1 MKFIKN
7 DYASAKIVAEP
18 TDTCNAKPDT
28 KNDIKPDTKSEMK
41 IDPKT
46 STSKKSLTKTSIFNL
61 VSQLATQA
69 LILFTCIWL
78 ALCTSLGVIYRNQG
92 SLTDFNWVN
101 ALIFAAVFCVYYAIL
116 RSIIHFGKNN
126 KNDKILKI
134 LKILKITTYKI
145 TKPLFHPFRS
155 IAAKKP
161 KIIFSIKRTLKWCF
175 YHSTCRKRNIF
186 LTLIIGWLW
195 APVTL
200 LAAYGADI
208 CSQIREY
215 SWTWNQITGI
225 KQPYIGFFSFVP
237 ADIYP
242 TAHYLW
248 PAKPTYLSDQH
259 NIVLTLIYGA
269 VAAVSRYFTES
280 NDAGIIL
287 LAIMQFVFAAWCCA
301 ATANRFLNT
310 PWVKS
315 KTSETQTA
323 LPTPIFFRAAVII
336 TFLFSPLVVF
346 STIALTKSPLFAFAF
361 VWWFGISYEL
371 HCTIQNAKISR
382 KHTILEL
389 IISVCIML
397 IAAKYAWYILVIQF
411 VLLMFYSIKRWKIW
425 VLCILLP
432 TILIHGAIIIAI
444 SSGAIINGDPIESR
458 GVQLQQIARIAK
470 LDPKSIPHKAA
481 REIAPIFN
489 LNQTAE
495 AYTPQ
500 DADPVK
506 SSGLQ
511 SKKVS
516 YRWRYI
522 TKDDMKKFNH
532 AWWLMVKHS
541 PIIATDAFLA
551 KSYGY
556 FDILDI
562 PYVGPEYYINTDNI
576 KNSEWIRYWL
586 PEWRAGVSNTVESW
600 SNTPILGWLIHGNLY
615 VVGTLLIGVAEIV
628 LKRWK
633 TLVLHIPLALLMGVM
648 VLAPANNFE
657 RHMLPITFVFFFTAL
672 TFLRESKLLGRDN
685 IIDITSN
692 TKIENTSQLPKLPK
706 LNIETI
712 GGDK

>member
-1 MKFIKN
+1 MKRI
-7 DYASAKIVAEP
+7 
-18 TDTCNAKPDT
+18 
-28 KNDIKPDTKSEMK
+28 
-41 IDPKT
+41 KT
-46 STSKKSLTKTSIFNL
+46 STNAASKIAANSLI
-61 VSQLATQA
+61 V
-69 LILFTCIWL
+69 FTCIFL
-78 ALCTSLGVIYRNQG
+78 ATCTSLGIIYRAQG
-92 SLTDFNWVN
+92 SLTDFNWLN
-101 ALIFAAVFCVYYAIL
+101 ALIFVITFCAYYAIL
-116 RSIIHFGKNN
+116 RVLIYFGKNGVM
-126 KNDKILKI
+126 
-134 LKILKITTYKI
+134 
-145 TKPLFHPFRS
+145 
-155 IAAKKP
+155 P
-161 KIIFSIKRTLKWCF
+161 KIVRFMRAESSKAELSPEKSKTKSKTKQSKSKIATTLRAAFFNAKRALKWCF
-175 YHSTCRKRNIF
+175 YHSTRRKRNIF

-215 SWTWNQITGI
+215 SWAWNQVTGL

-269 VAAVSRYFTES
+269 TAAISRYFTES
-280 NDAGIIL
+280 NDAGIVL
-287 LAIMQFVFAAWCCA
+287 LAVMQFVLAAFCCA

-310 PWVKS
+310 PWAKS
-315 KTSETQTA
+315 KTGESQAGHAPCAT
-323 LPTPIFFRAAVII
+323 TPIALRAAVII

-346 STIALTKSPLFAFAF
+346 STISLTKSPLFAFAF
-361 VWWFGISYEL
+361 VWWFGIMYEL
-371 HCTIQNAKISR
+371 NCLDFKQKPAA
-382 KHTILEL
+382 HTIVEL

-397 IAAKYAWYILVIQF
+397 IAAKYAWYILAIQF
-411 VLLMFYSIKRWKIW
+411 VLMIISSRKRWKIW

-432 TILIHGAIIIAI
+432 TILIHGAIMLAI

-470 LDPKSIPHKAA
+470 LDPKSIPHAA
-481 REIAPIFN
+481 KRAISPIFN
-489 LNQTAE
+489 LSQTAE

-532 AWWLMVKHS
+532 AWLLMITHS
-541 PIIATDAFLA
+541 PIVATDALLA

-556 FDILDI
+556 FDILDV
-562 PYVGPEYYINTDNI
+562 PYVGPEYYVNTENI

-586 PEWRAGVSNTVESW
+586 PEWRSAVSSSAEAW
-600 SNTPILGWLIHGNLY
+600 SNTPILGWIIHGNLY
-615 VVGTLLIGVAEIV
+615 VVATLLIGVAEIA
-628 LKRWK
+628 LRRWK
-633 TLVLHIPLALLMGVM
+633 TLVLHAPLALLMGVM

-657 RHMLPITFVFFFTAL
+657 RHMLPIAFVFFFTVL
-672 TFLRESKLLGRDN
+672 MFIRDSVCISCRNTCRQSDKINCDLVHDSTRED
-685 IIDITSN
+685 
-692 TKIENTSQLPKLPK
+692 
-706 LNIETI
+706 
-712 GGDK
+712 

>member
-1 MKFIKN
+1 MKRIN
-7 DYASAKIVAEP
+7 
-18 TDTCNAKPDT
+18 
-28 KNDIKPDTKSEMK
+28 
-41 IDPKT
+41 T
-46 STSKKSLTKTSIFNL
+46 STKAESKIAANSLI
-61 VSQLATQA
+61 V
-69 LILFTCIWL
+69 FTCIFL
-78 ALCTSLGVIYRNQG
+78 ATCTSLGVIYRAQG
-92 SLTDFNWVN
+92 CLTDFNWLN
-101 ALIFAAVFCVYYAIL
+101 ALIFAIAFCAYYAIL
-116 RSIIHFGKNN
+116 RVLIYFGKNGVM
-126 KNDKILKI
+126 
-134 LKILKITTYKI
+134 
-145 TKPLFHPFRS
+145 
-155 IAAKKP
+155 P
-161 KIIFSIKRTLKWCF
+161 KIVRFIRAKASQEKSLQAELSPEKSQTKQSQPKHSQSKIATTLRTTFFNAKRAAKWCF

-215 SWTWNQITGI
+215 SWAWNQVTGL

-280 NDAGIIL
+280 NDAGIVL
-287 LAIMQFVFAAWCCA
+287 LAVMQFVLAAFCCA

-310 PWVKS
+310 PWAKRRTGES
-315 KTSETQTA
+315 QAGYTT
-323 LPTPIFFRAAVII
+323 TPITTTPITLRAAVII

-346 STIALTKSPLFAFAF
+346 STISLTKSPLFAFAF
-361 VWWFGISYEL
+361 VWWFGIMYEL
-371 HCTIQNAKISR
+371 NRLDFKQKPAA
-382 KHTILEL
+382 HTIVEL

-397 IAAKYAWYILVIQF
+397 IAAKYAWYILAIQF
-411 VLLMFYSIKRWKIW
+411 VLMIISSRKRWKIW

-432 TILIHGAIIIAI
+432 TILIHGAIMLAI

-470 LDPKSIPHKAA
+470 LDPKSIPHAA
-481 REIAPIFN
+481 KRAISPIVN
-489 LNQTAE
+489 LSQTAE

-532 AWWLMVKHS
+532 AWLLMITHS
-541 PIIATDAFLA
+541 PIVATDALLA

-556 FDILDI
+556 FDILDV
-562 PYVGPEYYINTDNI
+562 PYVGPEYYVNTENI

-586 PEWRAGVSNTVESW
+586 PEWRGAVSSSTESW
-600 SNTPILGWLIHGNLY
+600 SNTPILGWIIHGNLY
-615 VVGTLLIGVAEIV
+615 VVATLLIGVAEIT
-628 LKRWK
+628 LRRWK
-633 TLVLHIPLALLMGVM
+633 TLVLHAPLALLMGVM

-657 RHMLPITFVFFFTAL
+657 RHMLPITFVFFFTVLMFIRDSVYNTCRQSDKINCDLAHDN
-672 TFLRESKLLGRDN
+672 TREDSHN
-685 IIDITSN
+685 N
-692 TKIENTSQLPKLPK
+692 THKDSHKN
-706 LNIETI
+706 
-712 GGDK
+712 

>member
-1 MKFIKN
+1 MKRIN
-7 DYASAKIVAEP
+7 
-18 TDTCNAKPDT
+18 
-28 KNDIKPDTKSEMK
+28 
-41 IDPKT
+41 T
-46 STSKKSLTKTSIFNL
+46 STKAASKIAANSLI
-61 VSQLATQA
+61 V
-69 LILFTCIWL
+69 FTCIFL
-78 ALCTSLGVIYRNQG
+78 ATCTSLGVIYRAQG
-92 SLTDFNWVN
+92 SLTDFNWLN
-101 ALIFAAVFCVYYAIL
+101 ALIFIVAFCAYYAIL
-116 RSIIHFGKNN
+116 RVLIYFGKNGVM
-126 KNDKILKI
+126 
-134 LKILKITTYKI
+134 
-145 TKPLFHPFRS
+145 
-155 IAAKKP
+155 P
-161 KIIFSIKRTLKWCF
+161 KIVRFMRAESSLELSPEKSKTKQSKSKTATTLRAAFFNAKRALKWCF

-215 SWTWNQITGI
+215 SWAWNQVTGL

-269 VAAVSRYFTES
+269 TAAISRYFTES
-280 NDAGIIL
+280 NDAGIVL
-287 LAIMQFVFAAWCCA
+287 LAVMQFVLAAFCCA

-310 PWVKS
+310 PWAS
-315 KTSETQTA
+315 AKTGESQAGHAPCATASIQT
-323 LPTPIFFRAAVII
+323 TPIALRAAVII

-346 STIALTKSPLFAFAF
+346 STISLTKSPLFAFAF
-361 VWWFGISYEL
+361 VWWFGIMYEL
-371 HCTIQNAKISR
+371 NRLDFKQKPAA
-382 KHTILEL
+382 HTIIEL

-397 IAAKYAWYILVIQF
+397 IAAKYAWYILAIQF
-411 VLLMFYSIKRWKIW
+411 VLMIISSRKRWKIW

-432 TILIHGAIIIAI
+432 TILIHGAIMLAI

-470 LDPKSIPHKAA
+470 LDPKSIPHAA
-481 REIAPIFN
+481 KRAISPIFN
-489 LNQTAE
+489 LSQTAE

-522 TKDDMKKFNH
+522 TKDNMKKFNH
-532 AWWLMVKHS
+532 AWLLMITHS
-541 PIIATDAFLA
+541 PIVATDALLA

-556 FDILDI
+556 FDILDV
-562 PYVGPEYYINTDNI
+562 PYVGPEYYVNTENI

-586 PEWRAGVSNTVESW
+586 PEWRGTVSSSAESW
-600 SNTPILGWLIHGNLY
+600 SNTPILGWIIHGNLY
-615 VVGTLLIGVAEIV
+615 VVATLLIGVAEIA
-628 LKRWK
+628 LRRWK
-633 TLVLHIPLALLMGVM
+633 TLVLHAPLALLMGVM

-657 RHMLPITFVFFFTAL
+657 RHMLPIAFVFFFTVLMFIRDSACSSCRNTCDNTCRQSDKINCDL
-672 TFLRESKLLGRDN
+672 VNDSTRED
-685 IIDITSN
+685 
-692 TKIENTSQLPKLPK
+692 
-706 LNIETI
+706 
-712 GGDK
+712 

>member
-1 MKFIKN
+1 MKRIN
-7 DYASAKIVAEP
+7 
-18 TDTCNAKPDT
+18 
-28 KNDIKPDTKSEMK
+28 
-41 IDPKT
+41 T
-46 STSKKSLTKTSIFNL
+46 STNAASKIAANSLI
-61 VSQLATQA
+61 V
-69 LILFTCIWL
+69 FTCIFL
-78 ALCTSLGVIYRNQG
+78 ATCTSLGVIYRTQG
-92 SLTDFNWVN
+92 SLTDFNWLN
-101 ALIFAAVFCVYYAIL
+101 ALIFVIAFCAYYAIL
-116 RSIIHFGKNN
+116 RVLIYFGKNGVMP
-126 KNDKILKI
+126 KIVRFMCAESSQELSQAELSPEKSKTKQSKLKI
-134 LKILKITTYKI
+134 ATT
-145 TKPLFHPFRS
+145 LR
-155 IAAKKP
+155 AA
-161 KIIFSIKRTLKWCF
+161 FFNAKRALKWCF

-215 SWTWNQITGI
+215 SWAWNQVTGL

-269 VAAVSRYFTES
+269 TAAVSRYFTES
-280 NDAGIIL
+280 NDAGIVL
-287 LAIMQFVFAAWCCA
+287 LAVMQFVLAAFCCA

-310 PWVKS
+310 LWAKRRTGES
-315 KTSETQTA
+315 QA
-323 LPTPIFFRAAVII
+323 GYTPITSTSIASTPIALRAAVII

-346 STIALTKSPLFAFAF
+346 STISLTKSPLFAFAF
-361 VWWFGISYEL
+361 VWWFGIMYEL
-371 HCTIQNAKISR
+371 NCLDFKQKPSA
-382 KHTILEL
+382 HTIVEL

-397 IAAKYAWYILVIQF
+397 IAAKYAWYILAIQF
-411 VLLMFYSIKRWKIW
+411 VLMIISSRKRWKIW

-432 TILIHGAIIIAI
+432 TILIHGAIMLAI

-470 LDPKSIPHKAA
+470 LDPKSIPHAA
-481 REIAPIFN
+481 KRAISPIFN
-489 LNQTAE
+489 LSQTAE

-532 AWWLMVKHS
+532 AWLLMITHS
-541 PIIATDAFLA
+541 PIVATDALLA

-556 FDILDI
+556 FDILDV
-562 PYVGPEYYINTDNI
+562 PYVGPEYYVNTENI

-586 PEWRAGVSNTVESW
+586 PEWRGTVSSSAESW
-600 SNTPILGWLIHGNLY
+600 SNTPILGWIIHGNLY
-615 VVGTLLIGVAEIV
+615 VVATLLIGVAEIA
-628 LKRWK
+628 LRRWK
-633 TLVLHIPLALLMGVM
+633 TLVLHAPLALLMGVM

-657 RHMLPITFVFFFTAL
+657 RHMLPIAFVFFFTVLMFIRDSACRSCRNTCDNTCRQSDKINCDL
-672 TFLRESKLLGRDN
+672 VNDSTREDSHN
-685 IIDITSN
+685 N
-692 TKIENTSQLPKLPK
+692 THKDSHKTEHKN
-706 LNIETI
+706 
-712 GGDK
+712 

>member
-1 MKFIKN
+1 MYRWNMKRIN
-7 DYASAKIVAEP
+7 TSAKAASKIAANSLIV
-18 TDTCNAKPDT
+18 
-28 KNDIKPDTKSEMK
+28 
-41 IDPKT
+41 
-46 STSKKSLTKTSIFNL
+46 
-61 VSQLATQA
+61 
-69 LILFTCIWL
+69 FTCIWL
-78 ALCTSLGVIYRNQG
+78 AFCTSLGVIYRNQG

-116 RSIIHFGKNN
+116 RYIIHFGENN
-126 KNDKILKI
+126 KNDENNKNSKNDKI

-145 TKPLFHPFRS
+145 TKPLFHPFKS
-155 IAAKKP
+155 IAAKKH

-269 VAAVSRYFTES
+269 TAAISRYFTES
-280 NDAGIIL
+280 NDAGIVL
-287 LAIMQFVFAAWCCA
+287 LAVMQFVLAAFCCA

-310 PWVKS
+310 PWAKRRTGES
-315 KTSETQTA
+315 QAGYTS
-323 LPTPIFFRAAVII
+323 TPITTTPIALRAAVII

-346 STIALTKSPLFAFAF
+346 STISLTKSPLFAFAF
-361 VWWFGISYEL
+361 VWWFGIMYEL
-371 HCTIQNAKISR
+371 NCLDFKQKPAA
-382 KHTILEL
+382 HTIVEL

-397 IAAKYAWYILVIQF
+397 IAAKYAWYILAIQF
-411 VLLMFYSIKRWKIW
+411 VLMIISSRKRWKIW

-432 TILIHGAIIIAI
+432 TVLIHGAIMLAI

-470 LDPKSIPHKAA
+470 LDPKSIPHAA
-481 REIAPIFN
+481 KRAISPIFN
-489 LNQTAE
+489 LSQTAE

-522 TKDDMKKFNH
+522 TKDNMKKFNH
-532 AWWLMVKHS
+532 AWLLMITHS
-541 PIIATDAFLA
+541 PIVATDALLA

-556 FDILDI
+556 FDILDV
-562 PYVGPEYYINTDNI
+562 PYVGPEYYVNTENI

-586 PEWRAGVSNTVESW
+586 PEWRGAVSSSAEAW
-600 SNTPILGWLIHGNLY
+600 SNTPILGWIIHGNLY
-615 VVGTLLIGVAEIV
+615 VVATLLIGVAEIT
-628 LKRWK
+628 LRRWK
-633 TLVLHIPLALLMGVM
+633 TLVLHAPLALLMGVM

-657 RHMLPITFVFFFTAL
+657 RHMLPITFVFFFTVLMFIRDSVYNTCRQSDKINCDLAHDN
-672 TFLRESKLLGRDN
+672 TREDSHN
-685 IIDITSN
+685 N
-692 TKIENTSQLPKLPK
+692 THKDSHKN
-706 LNIETI
+706 
-712 GGDK
+712 

>member
-1 MKFIKN
+1 MKRIN
-7 DYASAKIVAEP
+7 
-18 TDTCNAKPDT
+18 
-28 KNDIKPDTKSEMK
+28 
-41 IDPKT
+41 T
-46 STSKKSLTKTSIFNL
+46 STNAASKIAANSLI
-61 VSQLATQA
+61 V
-69 LILFTCIWL
+69 FTCIFL
-78 ALCTSLGVIYRNQG
+78 ATCTSLGVIYRAQG
-92 SLTDFNWVN
+92 SLTDFNWLN
-101 ALIFAAVFCVYYAIL
+101 ALIFVITFCAYYAIL
-116 RSIIHFGKNN
+116 RVLIYFGKNGVM
-126 KNDKILKI
+126 
-134 LKILKITTYKI
+134 
-145 TKPLFHPFRS
+145 
-155 IAAKKP
+155 P
-161 KIIFSIKRTLKWCF
+161 KIVRFMRAESSKAELSPEKSKTKSKTKQSKSKIATTLRAAFFNAKRALKWCF
-175 YHSTCRKRNIF
+175 YHSTRRKRNIF

-215 SWTWNQITGI
+215 SWAWNQVTGL

-269 VAAVSRYFTES
+269 TAAISRYFTES
-280 NDAGIIL
+280 NDAGIVL
-287 LAIMQFVFAAWCCA
+287 LAVMQFVLAAFCCA

-310 PWVKS
+310 PWAS
-315 KTSETQTA
+315 AKTGESQA
-323 LPTPIFFRAAVII
+323 GHAPCATPITATPIALRAAVII

-346 STIALTKSPLFAFAF
+346 STISLTKSPLFAFAF
-361 VWWFGISYEL
+361 VWWFGIMYEL
-371 HCTIQNAKISR
+371 NCLEFKQKPAA
-382 KHTILEL
+382 HTIVEL

-397 IAAKYAWYILVIQF
+397 IAAKYAWYILAIQF
-411 VLLMFYSIKRWKIW
+411 VLMIISSRKRWKIW

-432 TILIHGAIIIAI
+432 TILIHGAIMLAI

-470 LDPKSIPHKAA
+470 LDPKSIPHAA
-481 REIAPIFN
+481 KRAISPIFN
-489 LNQTAE
+489 LSQTAE

-522 TKDDMKKFNH
+522 TKDNMKKFNH
-532 AWWLMVKHS
+532 AWLLMITHS
-541 PIIATDAFLA
+541 PIVATDALLA

-556 FDILDI
+556 FDILDV
-562 PYVGPEYYINTDNI
+562 PYVGPEYYVNTENI

-586 PEWRAGVSNTVESW
+586 PEWRGAVASSVEAW
-600 SNTPILGWLIHGNLY
+600 SNTPILGWIIHGNLY
-615 VVGTLLIGVAEIV
+615 VVATLLIGVAEIA
-628 LKRWK
+628 LRRWK
-633 TLVLHIPLALLMGVM
+633 TLVLHAPLALLMGVM

-657 RHMLPITFVFFFTAL
+657 RHMLPIAFVFFFTVLMFVRDSVCISCRNTCRQSDKINCDLVHDSTREDSQQYTQGFAQDGAQE
-672 TFLRESKLLGRDN
+672 LRE
-685 IIDITSN
+685 
-692 TKIENTSQLPKLPK
+692 
-706 LNIETI
+706 
-712 GGDK
+712 

>member
-1 MKFIKN
+1 MYRWNMKRIN
-7 DYASAKIVAEP
+7 TSAKAASKIAANSLIV
-18 TDTCNAKPDT
+18 
-28 KNDIKPDTKSEMK
+28 
-41 IDPKT
+41 
-46 STSKKSLTKTSIFNL
+46 
-61 VSQLATQA
+61 
-69 LILFTCIWL
+69 FTCIWL
-78 ALCTSLGVIYRNQG
+78 AFCTSLGVIYRNQG

-116 RSIIHFGKNN
+116 RYIIHFGENN
-126 KNDKILKI
+126 KNDENNKNSKNDKI

-145 TKPLFHPFRS
+145 TKPLFHPFKS
-155 IAAKKP
+155 IAAKKH

-269 VAAVSRYFTES
+269 TAAISRYFTES
-280 NDAGIIL
+280 NDAGIVL
-287 LAIMQFVFAAWCCA
+287 LAVMQFVLAAFCCA

-310 PWVKS
+310 PWAKRRTGES
-315 KTSETQTA
+315 QAGYTS
-323 LPTPIFFRAAVII
+323 TPITTTPIALRAAVII

-346 STIALTKSPLFAFAF
+346 STISLTKSPLFAFAF
-361 VWWFGISYEL
+361 VWWFGIMYEL
-371 HCTIQNAKISR
+371 NCLDFKQKPAA
-382 KHTILEL
+382 HTIVEL

-397 IAAKYAWYILVIQF
+397 IAAKYAWYILAIQF
-411 VLLMFYSIKRWKIW
+411 VLMIISSRKRWKIW

-432 TILIHGAIIIAI
+432 TVLIHGAIMLAI

-470 LDPKSIPHKAA
+470 LDPKSIPHAA
-481 REIAPIFN
+481 KRAISPIFN
-489 LNQTAE
+489 LSQTAE

-532 AWWLMVKHS
+532 AWLLMITHS
-541 PIIATDAFLA
+541 PIVATDALLA

-556 FDILDI
+556 FDILDV
-562 PYVGPEYYINTDNI
+562 PYVGPEYYVNTENI

-586 PEWRAGVSNTVESW
+586 PEWRGAVSSSAEAW
-600 SNTPILGWLIHGNLY
+600 SNTPILGWIIHGNLY
-615 VVGTLLIGVAEIV
+615 VVATLLIGVAEIT
-628 LKRWK
+628 LRRWK
-633 TLVLHIPLALLMGVM
+633 TLVLHAPLALLMGVM

-657 RHMLPITFVFFFTAL
+657 RHMLPITFVFFFTVLMFIRDSVYNTCRQSDKINCDLAHDN
-672 TFLRESKLLGRDN
+672 TREDSHN
-685 IIDITSN
+685 N
-692 TKIENTSQLPKLPK
+692 THKDSHKN
-706 LNIETI
+706 
-712 GGDK
+712 

>member
-1 MKFIKN
+1 MKRIN
-7 DYASAKIVAEP
+7 
-18 TDTCNAKPDT
+18 
-28 KNDIKPDTKSEMK
+28 
-41 IDPKT
+41 T
-46 STSKKSLTKTSIFNL
+46 STNAASKIAANSLI
-61 VSQLATQA
+61 V
-69 LILFTCIWL
+69 FTCIFL
-78 ALCTSLGVIYRNQG
+78 ATCTSLGVIYRAQG
-92 SLTDFNWVN
+92 SLTDFNWLN
-101 ALIFAAVFCVYYAIL
+101 ALIFIVAFCAYYAIL
-116 RSIIHFGKNN
+116 RVLIYFGKNGVM
-126 KNDKILKI
+126 
-134 LKILKITTYKI
+134 
-145 TKPLFHPFRS
+145 
-155 IAAKKP
+155 P
-161 KIIFSIKRTLKWCF
+161 KIVRFMCAESSKAELSPEKSKTKSKTKQSKSKIATTLRAAFFNAKRALKWCF

-215 SWTWNQITGI
+215 SWAWNQVTGL

-269 VAAVSRYFTES
+269 TAAISRYFTES
-280 NDAGIIL
+280 NDAGIVL
-287 LAIMQFVFAAWCCA
+287 LAVMQFVLAAFCCA

-310 PWVKS
+310 PWAS
-315 KTSETQTA
+315 AKTGESQAGHAPCATASIQT
-323 LPTPIFFRAAVII
+323 TPIALRAAVII

-346 STIALTKSPLFAFAF
+346 STISLTKSPLFAFAF
-361 VWWFGISYEL
+361 VWWFGIMYEL
-371 HCTIQNAKISR
+371 NCLEFKQKPAA
-382 KHTILEL
+382 HTIVEL

-397 IAAKYAWYILVIQF
+397 IAAKYAWYILAIQF
-411 VLLMFYSIKRWKIW
+411 VLMIISSRKRWKIW

-432 TILIHGAIIIAI
+432 TILIHGAIMLAI

-470 LDPKSIPHKAA
+470 LDSKSIPHAA
-481 REIAPIFN
+481 KRAISPIFN
-489 LNQTAE
+489 LSQTAE

-522 TKDDMKKFNH
+522 TKDNMKKFNH
-532 AWWLMVKHS
+532 AWLLMITHS
-541 PIIATDAFLA
+541 PIVATDALLA

-556 FDILDI
+556 FDILDV
-562 PYVGPEYYINTDNI
+562 PYVGPEYYVNTENI

-586 PEWRAGVSNTVESW
+586 PEWRGAVASSVEAW
-600 SNTPILGWLIHGNLY
+600 SNTPILGWIIHGNLY
-615 VVGTLLIGVAEIV
+615 VVATLLIGVAEIA
-628 LKRWK
+628 LRRWK
-633 TLVLHIPLALLMGVM
+633 TLVLHAPLALLMGVM

-657 RHMLPITFVFFFTAL
+657 RHMLPIAFVFFFTVLMFA
-672 TFLRESKLLGRDN
+672 RDSVC
-685 IIDITSN
+685 ISCSN
-692 TKIENTSQLPKLPK
+692 TCDNTCRQSDKINCDLVHDSTREDSHNNTHEDSHK
-706 LNIETI
+706 N
-712 GGDK
+712 

>member
-1 MKFIKN
+1 MKRI
-7 DYASAKIVAEP
+7 
-18 TDTCNAKPDT
+18 
-28 KNDIKPDTKSEMK
+28 
-41 IDPKT
+41 KT
-46 STSKKSLTKTSIFNL
+46 STNAASKIAANSLI
-61 VSQLATQA
+61 V
-69 LILFTCIWL
+69 FTCIFL
-78 ALCTSLGVIYRNQG
+78 ATCTSLGVIYRAQG
-92 SLTDFNWVN
+92 SLTDFNWLN
-101 ALIFAAVFCVYYAIL
+101 ALIFVITFCAYYAIL
-116 RSIIHFGKNN
+116 RVLIYFGKNGVM
-126 KNDKILKI
+126 
-134 LKILKITTYKI
+134 
-145 TKPLFHPFRS
+145 
-155 IAAKKP
+155 P
-161 KIIFSIKRTLKWCF
+161 KIVRFMRAESSPELSQAELSPEKSKTKQSKSKTATTLRAAFFNAKRALKWCF

-215 SWTWNQITGI
+215 SWAWNQVTGL

-269 VAAVSRYFTES
+269 TAAISRYFTES
-280 NDAGIIL
+280 NDAGIVL
-287 LAIMQFVFAAWCCA
+287 LAVMQFVLAAFCCA

-310 PWVKS
+310 PWAS
-315 KTSETQTA
+315 AKTGESQAGHAPCATASIQT
-323 LPTPIFFRAAVII
+323 TPIALRAAVII

-346 STIALTKSPLFAFAF
+346 STISLTKSPLFAFAF
-361 VWWFGISYEL
+361 VWWFGIMYEL
-371 HCTIQNAKISR
+371 NCLEFKQKPAA
-382 KHTILEL
+382 HTIVEL

-397 IAAKYAWYILVIQF
+397 IAAKYAWYILAIQF
-411 VLLMFYSIKRWKIW
+411 VLMIISSRKRWKIW

-432 TILIHGAIIIAI
+432 TILIHGAIMLAI

-458 GVQLQQIARIAK
+458 GVQLQQIARVAK
-470 LDPKSIPHKAA
+470 LDPKSIPHAA
-481 REIAPIFN
+481 KRAISPIFN
-489 LNQTAE
+489 LSQTAE

-522 TKDDMKKFNH
+522 TKDNMKKFNH
-532 AWWLMVKHS
+532 AWLLMITHS
-541 PIIATDAFLA
+541 PIVATDALLA

-556 FDILDI
+556 FDILDV
-562 PYVGPEYYINTDNI
+562 PYVGPEYYVNTENI

-586 PEWRAGVSNTVESW
+586 PEWRGAVSSSAEAW
-600 SNTPILGWLIHGNLY
+600 SNTPILGWIIHGNLY
-615 VVGTLLIGVAEIV
+615 VVATLLIGVAEIA
-628 LKRWK
+628 LRRWK
-633 TLVLHIPLALLMGVM
+633 TLVLHAPLALLMGVM

-657 RHMLPITFVFFFTAL
+657 RHMLPIAFVFFFTVL
-672 TFLRESKLLGRDN
+672 MFIRD
-685 IIDITSN
+685 SVCSSCRN
-692 TKIENTSQLPKLPK
+692 TCDNTCHNTCRQSDKISCDLVHDSTR
-706 LNIETI
+706 
-712 GGDK
+712 DKTHDSSHKDSHNKTHKD

>member
-1 MKFIKN
+1 MYRWNMKRIN
-7 DYASAKIVAEP
+7 
-18 TDTCNAKPDT
+18 
-28 KNDIKPDTKSEMK
+28 
-41 IDPKT
+41 T
-46 STSKKSLTKTSIFNL
+46 STKAASKIAANSLI
-61 VSQLATQA
+61 V
-69 LILFTCIWL
+69 FTCIFL
-78 ALCTSLGVIYRNQG
+78 ATCTSLGVIYRAQG
-92 SLTDFNWVN
+92 CLTDFNWLN
-101 ALIFAAVFCVYYAIL
+101 ALIFVIAFCAYYAIL
-116 RSIIHFGKNN
+116 RVLIYFGKNEVMP
-126 KNDKILKI
+126 KIARFIRAKASQEKSSQAELSPEKSKTKQSKLKI
-134 LKILKITTYKI
+134 ATT
-145 TKPLFHPFRS
+145 LR
-155 IAAKKP
+155 AA
-161 KIIFSIKRTLKWCF
+161 FFNAKRALKWCF

-215 SWTWNQITGI
+215 SWAWNQVTGL

-269 VAAVSRYFTES
+269 TAAISRYFTES
-280 NDAGIIL
+280 NDAGIVL
-287 LAIMQFVFAAWCCA
+287 LAVMQFMLAAFCCA

-310 PWVKS
+310 PWAS
-315 KTSETQTA
+315 AKTGESQAGHAPCATASIQT
-323 LPTPIFFRAAVII
+323 TPIALRAAVII

-346 STIALTKSPLFAFAF
+346 STISLTKSPLFAFAF
-361 VWWFGISYEL
+361 VWWFGIMYEL
-371 HCTIQNAKISR
+371 NCLEFKQKPAA
-382 KHTILEL
+382 HTIVEL

-397 IAAKYAWYILVIQF
+397 IAAKYAWYILAIQF
-411 VLLMFYSIKRWKIW
+411 VLMIISNRKRWKIW

-432 TILIHGAIIIAI
+432 TILIHGAIMLAI

-470 LDPKSIPHKAA
+470 LDPKSIPHAA
-481 REIAPIFN
+481 KRAISPIFN
-489 LNQTAE
+489 LSQTAE

-522 TKDDMKKFNH
+522 TKDNMKKFNH
-532 AWWLMVKHS
+532 AWLLMITHS
-541 PIIATDAFLA
+541 PIVATDALLA

-556 FDILDI
+556 FDILDV
-562 PYVGPEYYINTDNI
+562 PYVGPEYYVNTENI

-586 PEWRAGVSNTVESW
+586 PEWRGTVSSSAESW
-600 SNTPILGWLIHGNLY
+600 SNTPILGWIIHGNLY
-615 VVGTLLIGVAEIV
+615 VVATLLIGVAEIA
-628 LKRWK
+628 LRRWK
-633 TLVLHIPLALLMGVM
+633 TLVLHAPLALLMGVM

-657 RHMLPITFVFFFTAL
+657 RHMLPIAFVFFFTVLMFIRDSACSSCRNTCDNTCRQSDKINCDL
-672 TFLRESKLLGRDN
+672 VNDSTRED
-685 IIDITSN
+685 
-692 TKIENTSQLPKLPK
+692 
-706 LNIETI
+706 
-712 GGDK
+712 

>member
-1 MKFIKN
+1 MYRWNMKRIN
-7 DYASAKIVAEP
+7 TGANAASKIAA
-18 TDTCNAKPDT
+18 N
-28 KNDIKPDTKSEMK
+28 
-41 IDPKT
+41 
-46 STSKKSLTKTSIFNL
+46 SLI
-61 VSQLATQA
+61 V
-69 LILFTCIWL
+69 FTCIFL
-78 ALCTSLGVIYRNQG
+78 ATCTSLGVIYRAQG
-92 SLTDFNWVN
+92 SLTDFNWLN
-101 ALIFAAVFCVYYAIL
+101 ALIFVITFCAYYAIL
-116 RSIIHFGKNN
+116 RVLIYFGKNGVMP
-126 KNDKILKI
+126 KIVRFMRAESSPELSQAELSPEKSKTKQSKLKI
-134 LKILKITTYKI
+134 ATT
-145 TKPLFHPFRS
+145 LR
-155 IAAKKP
+155 AAFFNVKHA
-161 KIIFSIKRTLKWCF
+161 LKWCF

-215 SWTWNQITGI
+215 SWAWNQVTGL

-269 VAAVSRYFTES
+269 TAAISRYFTES
-280 NDAGIIL
+280 NDAGIVL
-287 LAIMQFVFAAWCCA
+287 LAVMQFVLAAFCCA

-310 PWVKS
+310 PWAS
-315 KTSETQTA
+315 AKTGESQA
-323 LPTPIFFRAAVII
+323 GYTPITTTPIALRAAVII

-346 STIALTKSPLFAFAF
+346 STISLTKSPLFAFAF
-361 VWWFGISYEL
+361 VWWFGIMYEL
-371 HCTIQNAKISR
+371 NCLDFKQKPAA
-382 KHTILEL
+382 HTIVEL

-397 IAAKYAWYILVIQF
+397 IAAKYAWYILAIQF
-411 VLLMFYSIKRWKIW
+411 VLMIISSRKRWKIW

-432 TILIHGAIIIAI
+432 TVLIHGAIMLAI

-470 LDPKSIPHKAA
+470 LDPKSIPHAA
-481 REIAPIFN
+481 KRAISPIFN
-489 LNQTAE
+489 LSQTAE

-532 AWWLMVKHS
+532 AWLLMITHS
-541 PIIATDAFLA
+541 PIVATDALLA

-556 FDILDI
+556 FDILDV
-562 PYVGPEYYINTDNI
+562 PYVGPEYYVNTENI

-586 PEWRAGVSNTVESW
+586 PEWRGTVSSSAESW
-600 SNTPILGWLIHGNLY
+600 SNTPILGWIIHGNLY
-615 VVGTLLIGVAEIV
+615 VVATLLIGVAEIA
-628 LKRWK
+628 LRRWK
-633 TLVLHIPLALLMGVM
+633 TLVLHAPLALLMGVM

-657 RHMLPITFVFFFTAL
+657 RHMLPIAFVFFFTVLMFIRDSACSSCRNTCDNTCHQSDKINCDL
-672 TFLRESKLLGRDN
+672 VNDSTREDSHN
-685 IIDITSN
+685 N
-692 TKIENTSQLPKLPK
+692 THKDSHKN
-706 LNIETI
+706 
-712 GGDK
+712 

>member
-1 MKFIKN
+1 MYRWNMKRIN
-7 DYASAKIVAEP
+7 
-18 TDTCNAKPDT
+18 
-28 KNDIKPDTKSEMK
+28 
-41 IDPKT
+41 T
-46 STSKKSLTKTSIFNL
+46 STKAASKIAANSLI
-61 VSQLATQA
+61 V
-69 LILFTCIWL
+69 FTCIFL
-78 ALCTSLGVIYRNQG
+78 ATCTSLGVIYRAQG
-92 SLTDFNWVN
+92 CLTDFNWLN
-101 ALIFAAVFCVYYAIL
+101 ALIFVIAFCAYYAIL
-116 RSIIHFGKNN
+116 RVLIYFGKNEVM
-126 KNDKILKI
+126 
-134 LKILKITTYKI
+134 
-145 TKPLFHPFRS
+145 
-155 IAAKKP
+155 P
-161 KIIFSIKRTLKWCF
+161 KIVRFIRAKASQEKSSQAELSQEKSQTKQSQPKHSQSKIATTLRTAFFNAKRAAKWCF

-215 SWTWNQITGI
+215 SWAWNQVTGL

-269 VAAVSRYFTES
+269 TAAVSRYFTES
-280 NDAGIIL
+280 NDAGIVL
-287 LAIMQFVFAAWCCA
+287 LAVMQFVLAAFCCA

-310 PWVKS
+310 PWAKS
-315 KTSETQTA
+315 KTGESQAGYTSTSITTT
-323 LPTPIFFRAAVII
+323 PSTPIALRATVII

-346 STIALTKSPLFAFAF
+346 STISLTKSPLFAFAF
-361 VWWFGISYEL
+361 VWWFGIMYEL
-371 HCTIQNAKISR
+371 NRLEFKQKPAA
-382 KHTILEL
+382 HTIVEL

-397 IAAKYAWYILVIQF
+397 IAAKYAWYILAIQF
-411 VLLMFYSIKRWKIW
+411 VLLIISNRKRWKIW

-432 TILIHGAIIIAI
+432 TILIHGAIMLAI

-470 LDPKSIPHKAA
+470 LDPKSIPHAA
-481 REIAPIFN
+481 KRAISPIFN
-489 LNQTAE
+489 LSQTAE

-532 AWWLMVKHS
+532 AWLLMITHS
-541 PIIATDAFLA
+541 PIVATDALLA

-556 FDILDI
+556 FDILDV
-562 PYVGPEYYINTDNI
+562 PYVGPEYYVNTENI

-586 PEWRAGVSNTVESW
+586 PEWRGTVSSSAESW
-600 SNTPILGWLIHGNLY
+600 SNTPILGWIIHGNLY
-615 VVGTLLIGVAEIV
+615 VVATLLIGVAEIA
-628 LKRWK
+628 LRRWK
-633 TLVLHIPLALLMGVM
+633 TLVLHAPLALLMGVM

-657 RHMLPITFVFFFTAL
+657 RHMLPIAFVFFFTVLMFIRDSACSSCRNTCDNTCRQSDKINCDL
-672 TFLRESKLLGRDN
+672 VNDSTRED
-685 IIDITSN
+685 
-692 TKIENTSQLPKLPK
+692 
-706 LNIETI
+706 
-712 GGDK
+712 

>member
-1 MKFIKN
+1 MKRIN
-7 DYASAKIVAEP
+7 TSAKAASKIAANSLIV
-18 TDTCNAKPDT
+18 
-28 KNDIKPDTKSEMK
+28 
-41 IDPKT
+41 
-46 STSKKSLTKTSIFNL
+46 
-61 VSQLATQA
+61 
-69 LILFTCIWL
+69 FTCIFL
-78 ALCTSLGVIYRNQG
+78 ATCTSLGVIYRAQG
-92 SLTDFNWVN
+92 CLTDFNWLN
-101 ALIFAAVFCVYYAIL
+101 ALIFIITFCAYYAIL
-116 RSIIHFGKNN
+116 KVLIYFGKNGVMP
-126 KNDKILKI
+126 KITRFMRAKASQEKLLQAKSSPE
-134 LKILKITTYKI
+134 KSQTKPSQPKHSQSKITT
-145 TKPLFHPFRS
+145 TLR
-155 IAAKKP
+155 AAFFNVKHA
-161 KIIFSIKRTLKWCF
+161 LKWCF
-175 YHSTCRKRNIF
+175 YHSTARKRNIF

-215 SWTWNQITGI
+215 SWAWNQVTGL

-269 VAAVSRYFTES
+269 TAAVSRYFTES
-280 NDAGIIL
+280 NDAGIVL
-287 LAIMQFVFAAWCCA
+287 LAVMQFVLAAFCCA

-310 PWVKS
+310 PWAKS
-315 KTSETQTA
+315 KTGESQAGCTS
-323 LPTPIFFRAAVII
+323 TPIATTPIALRAAVII

-346 STIALTKSPLFAFAF
+346 STISLTKSPLFAFAF
-361 VWWFGISYEL
+361 VWWFGIMYEL
-371 HCTIQNAKISR
+371 NRLDFKQKPAA
-382 KHTILEL
+382 HTIVEL

-397 IAAKYAWYILVIQF
+397 IAAKYAWYILAIQF
-411 VLLMFYSIKRWKIW
+411 VLMIISSRKRWKIW
-425 VLCILLP
+425 VLCIMLP
-432 TILIHGAIIIAI
+432 TVLIHGAIMLAI

-470 LDPKSIPHKAA
+470 LDPKSIPHAA
-481 REIAPIFN
+481 KRAISPIFN
-489 LNQTAE
+489 LSQTAE

-532 AWWLMVKHS
+532 AWLLMITHS
-541 PIIATDAFLA
+541 PIVATDALLA

-556 FDILDI
+556 FDILDV
-562 PYVGPEYYINTDNI
+562 PYVGPEYYVNTENI

-586 PEWRAGVSNTVESW
+586 PEWRGAVSSSTESW
-600 SNTPILGWLIHGNLY
+600 SNTPILGWIIHGNLY
-615 VVGTLLIGVAEIV
+615 VVATLLIGVAEIT
-628 LKRWK
+628 LRRWK
-633 TLVLHIPLALLMGVM
+633 TLVLHAPLALLMGVM

-657 RHMLPITFVFFFTAL
+657 RHMLPITFVFFFTVLMFIRDSVYNTCRQSDKINCDLAHDN
-672 TFLRESKLLGRDN
+672 TREDSHN
-685 IIDITSN
+685 N
-692 TKIENTSQLPKLPK
+692 THKDSHKN
-706 LNIETI
+706 
-712 GGDK
+712 

>member
-1 MKFIKN
+1 MYRWNMKRIN
-7 DYASAKIVAEP
+7 
-18 TDTCNAKPDT
+18 
-28 KNDIKPDTKSEMK
+28 
-41 IDPKT
+41 T
-46 STSKKSLTKTSIFNL
+46 STKAASKIAANSLI
-61 VSQLATQA
+61 V
-69 LILFTCIWL
+69 FTCIFL
-78 ALCTSLGVIYRNQG
+78 ATCTSLGVIYRAQG
-92 SLTDFNWVN
+92 CLTDFNWLN
-101 ALIFAAVFCVYYAIL
+101 ALIFVIAFCAYYAIL
-116 RSIIHFGKNN
+116 RVLIYFGKNEVM
-126 KNDKILKI
+126 
-134 LKILKITTYKI
+134 
-145 TKPLFHPFRS
+145 
-155 IAAKKP
+155 P
-161 KIIFSIKRTLKWCF
+161 KIARFIRAKASQEKSSQAELSPEKSQPKQSKSKIATTLRAAFFNAKRALKWCF

-215 SWTWNQITGI
+215 SWAWNQVTGL

-269 VAAVSRYFTES
+269 TAAVSRYFTES
-280 NDAGIIL
+280 NDAGIVL
-287 LAIMQFVFAAWCCA
+287 LAVMQFVLAAFCCA

-310 PWVKS
+310 PWAKG
-315 KTSETQTA
+315 KTSESQAVCTS
-323 LPTPIFFRAAVII
+323 TPIASTPIALRAAVII

-346 STIALTKSPLFAFAF
+346 STISLTKSPLFAFAF
-361 VWWFGISYEL
+361 VWWFGIMYEL
-371 HCTIQNAKISR
+371 NRLEFKQKPAA
-382 KHTILEL
+382 HTIVEL

-397 IAAKYAWYILVIQF
+397 IAAKYAWYILAIQF
-411 VLLMFYSIKRWKIW
+411 VLLIISNRKRWKIW

-432 TILIHGAIIIAI
+432 TILIHGAIMLAI

-470 LDPKSIPHKAA
+470 LDPKSIPHAA
-481 REIAPIFN
+481 KRAISPIFN
-489 LNQTAE
+489 LSQTAE

-522 TKDDMKKFNH
+522 TKDDMQKFNH
-532 AWWLMVKHS
+532 AWLLMITHS
-541 PIIATDAFLA
+541 PIVATDALLA

-556 FDILDI
+556 FDILDV
-562 PYVGPEYYINTDNI
+562 PYVGPEYYVNTENI

-586 PEWRAGVSNTVESW
+586 PEWRGTVSSSAESW
-600 SNTPILGWLIHGNLY
+600 SNTPILGWIIHGNLY
-615 VVGTLLIGVAEIV
+615 VVATLLIGVAEIA
-628 LKRWK
+628 LRRWK
-633 TLVLHIPLALLMGVM
+633 TLVLHAPLALLMGVM

-657 RHMLPITFVFFFTAL
+657 RHMLPIAFVFFFTVL
-672 TFLRESKLLGRDN
+672 MFIRD
-685 IIDITSN
+685 SVYN
-692 TKIENTSQLPKLPK
+692 TCRNTCDNTCRQSDKINCDLAHYNTRDDSHNNTHKDSHK
-706 LNIETI
+706 TEHKN
-712 GGDK
+712 

>member
-1 MKFIKN
+1 MKRIN
-7 DYASAKIVAEP
+7 
-18 TDTCNAKPDT
+18 
-28 KNDIKPDTKSEMK
+28 
-41 IDPKT
+41 T
-46 STSKKSLTKTSIFNL
+46 STKAASKIAANSLI
-61 VSQLATQA
+61 V
-69 LILFTCIWL
+69 FTCIFL
-78 ALCTSLGVIYRNQG
+78 ATCTSLGVIYRAQG
-92 SLTDFNWVN
+92 CLTDFNWLN
-101 ALIFAAVFCVYYAIL
+101 ALIFVIAFCAYYAIL
-116 RSIIHFGKNN
+116 RVLIYFGKNEVM
-126 KNDKILKI
+126 
-134 LKILKITTYKI
+134 
-145 TKPLFHPFRS
+145 
-155 IAAKKP
+155 P
-161 KIIFSIKRTLKWCF
+161 KIVRFIRAKASQEKSSQAELSQEKSQTKQSQPKHSQSKIATTLRTAFFNAKRAAKWCF

-215 SWTWNQITGI
+215 SWAWNQVTGL

-269 VAAVSRYFTES
+269 TAAVSRYFTES
-280 NDAGIIL
+280 NDAGIVL
-287 LAIMQFVFAAWCCA
+287 LAVMQFVLAAFCCA

-310 PWVKS
+310 PWAKS
-315 KTSETQTA
+315 KTGESQAGYTSTSITTT
-323 LPTPIFFRAAVII
+323 PSTPIALRATVII

-346 STIALTKSPLFAFAF
+346 STISLTKSPLFAFAF
-361 VWWFGISYEL
+361 VWWFGIMYEL
-371 HCTIQNAKISR
+371 NRLEFKQKPAA
-382 KHTILEL
+382 HTIVEL

-397 IAAKYAWYILVIQF
+397 IAAKYAWYILAIQF
-411 VLLMFYSIKRWKIW
+411 VLLIISNRKRWKIW

-432 TILIHGAIIIAI
+432 TILIHGAIMLAI

-470 LDPKSIPHKAA
+470 LDPKSIPHAA
-481 REIAPIFN
+481 KRAISPIFN
-489 LNQTAE
+489 LSQTAE

-532 AWWLMVKHS
+532 AWLLMITHS
-541 PIIATDAFLA
+541 PIVATDALLA

-556 FDILDI
+556 FDILDV
-562 PYVGPEYYINTDNI
+562 PYVGPEYYVNTENI

-586 PEWRAGVSNTVESW
+586 PEWRGTVSSSAESW
-600 SNTPILGWLIHGNLY
+600 SNTPILGWIIHGNLY
-615 VVGTLLIGVAEIV
+615 VVATLLIGVAEIA
-628 LKRWK
+628 LRRWK
-633 TLVLHIPLALLMGVM
+633 TLVLHAPLALLMGVM

-657 RHMLPITFVFFFTAL
+657 RHMLPIAFVFFFTVLMFIRDSACSSCRNTCDNTCRQSDKINCDL
-672 TFLRESKLLGRDN
+672 VNDSTRED
-685 IIDITSN
+685 
-692 TKIENTSQLPKLPK
+692 
-706 LNIETI
+706 
-712 GGDK
+712 

>member
-1 MKFIKN
+1 MKRI
-7 DYASAKIVAEP
+7 
-18 TDTCNAKPDT
+18 
-28 KNDIKPDTKSEMK
+28 
-41 IDPKT
+41 KT
-46 STSKKSLTKTSIFNL
+46 STNATSKIAANSLI
-61 VSQLATQA
+61 V
-69 LILFTCIWL
+69 FTCIFL
-78 ALCTSLGVIYRNQG
+78 ATCTSLGVIYRAQG
-92 SLTDFNWVN
+92 CLTDFNWLN
-101 ALIFAAVFCVYYAIL
+101 ALIFVIAFCAYYAIL
-116 RSIIHFGKNN
+116 RVLIYFGKNGVM
-126 KNDKILKI
+126 
-134 LKILKITTYKI
+134 
-145 TKPLFHPFRS
+145 
-155 IAAKKP
+155 P
-161 KIIFSIKRTLKWCF
+161 KIARFIRAKASPEKSSQAELSPEKSQIKQSQPKQSQPKHSQSKIATTLRTAFFNAKRAAKWCF
-175 YHSTCRKRNIF
+175 YHSTRRKRNIF

-215 SWTWNQITGI
+215 SWAWNQVTGL

-269 VAAVSRYFTES
+269 TAAISRYFTES
-280 NDAGIIL
+280 NDAGIVL
-287 LAIMQFVFAAWCCA
+287 LAVMQFVLAAFCCA

-310 PWVKS
+310 PWAKRRTGES
-315 KTSETQTA
+315 QAGYTS
-323 LPTPIFFRAAVII
+323 TPITTTPITTTPIALRAAVII

-346 STIALTKSPLFAFAF
+346 STISLTKSPLFAFAF
-361 VWWFGISYEL
+361 VWWFGIMYEL
-371 HCTIQNAKISR
+371 NCLDFKQKPAA
-382 KHTILEL
+382 HTIVEL

-397 IAAKYAWYILVIQF
+397 IAAKYAWYILAIQF
-411 VLLMFYSIKRWKIW
+411 VLMIISSRKRWKIW

-432 TILIHGAIIIAI
+432 TILIHGAIMLAI

-470 LDPKSIPHKAA
+470 LDPKSIPHAA
-481 REIAPIFN
+481 KRAISPIFN
-489 LNQTAE
+489 LSQTAE

-532 AWWLMVKHS
+532 AWLLMITHS
-541 PIIATDAFLA
+541 PIVATDALLA

-556 FDILDI
+556 FDILDV
-562 PYVGPEYYINTDNI
+562 PYVGPEYYVNTENI

-586 PEWRAGVSNTVESW
+586 PEWRSAVSSSAEAW
-600 SNTPILGWLIHGNLY
+600 SNTPILGWIIHGNLY
-615 VVGTLLIGVAEIV
+615 VVATLLIGVAEIA
-628 LKRWK
+628 LRRWK
-633 TLVLHIPLALLMGVM
+633 TLVLHAPLALLMGVM

-657 RHMLPITFVFFFTAL
+657 RHMLPIAFVFFFTVL
-672 TFLRESKLLGRDN
+672 MFIRDSVCISCRNTCRQSDKINCDLVHDSTRED
-685 IIDITSN
+685 
-692 TKIENTSQLPKLPK
+692 
-706 LNIETI
+706 
-712 GGDK
+712 

>member
-1 MKFIKN
+1 MYRWNMKRIN
-7 DYASAKIVAEP
+7 
-18 TDTCNAKPDT
+18 
-28 KNDIKPDTKSEMK
+28 
-41 IDPKT
+41 
-46 STSKKSLTKTSIFNL
+46 TSIKAASKIAAN
-61 VSQLATQA
+61 S
-69 LILFTCIWL
+69 LIVFTCIFL
-78 ALCTSLGVIYRNQG
+78 AICTSLGVIYRAQG
-92 SLTDFNWVN
+92 SLTDFNWLN
-101 ALIFAAVFCVYYAIL
+101 ALIFVITFCAYYAIL
-116 RSIIHFGKNN
+116 RVLIYFGKNGVM
-126 KNDKILKI
+126 
-134 LKILKITTYKI
+134 
-145 TKPLFHPFRS
+145 
-155 IAAKKP
+155 P
-161 KIIFSIKRTLKWCF
+161 KIVRFMRAESSPELSQAELSPEKSKTKQSKSKTATTLRAAFFNAKRALKWCF

-215 SWTWNQITGI
+215 SWAWNQVTGL

-269 VAAVSRYFTES
+269 TAAISRYFTES
-280 NDAGIIL
+280 NDAGIVL
-287 LAIMQFVFAAWCCA
+287 LAVMQFVLAAFCCA

-310 PWVKS
+310 PWAS
-315 KTSETQTA
+315 AKTGESQA
-323 LPTPIFFRAAVII
+323 GYTPITTTPIALRAAVII

-346 STIALTKSPLFAFAF
+346 STISLTKSPLFAFAF
-361 VWWFGISYEL
+361 VWWFGIMYEL
-371 HCTIQNAKISR
+371 NCLDFKQKPAA
-382 KHTILEL
+382 HTIVEL

-397 IAAKYAWYILVIQF
+397 IAAKYAWYILAIQF
-411 VLLMFYSIKRWKIW
+411 VLMIISSRKRWKIW

-432 TILIHGAIIIAI
+432 TILIHGAIMLAI

-470 LDPKSIPHKAA
+470 LDPKSIPHAA
-481 REIAPIFN
+481 KRAISPIFN
-489 LNQTAE
+489 LSQTAK

-532 AWWLMVKHS
+532 AWLLMITHS
-541 PIIATDAFLA
+541 PIVATDALLA

-556 FDILDI
+556 FDILDV
-562 PYVGPEYYINTDNI
+562 PYVGPEYYVNTENI

-586 PEWRAGVSNTVESW
+586 PEWRSAVSSSAEAW
-600 SNTPILGWLIHGNLY
+600 SNTPILGWIIHGNLY
-615 VVGTLLIGVAEIV
+615 VVATLLIGVAEIA
-628 LKRWK
+628 LRRWK
-633 TLVLHIPLALLMGVM
+633 TLVLHAPLALLMGVM

-657 RHMLPITFVFFFTAL
+657 RHMLPIAFVFFFTVL
-672 TFLRESKLLGRDN
+672 MFIRDSVCISCRNTCRQSDKINCDLVHDSTRED
-685 IIDITSN
+685 
-692 TKIENTSQLPKLPK
+692 
-706 LNIETI
+706 
-712 GGDK
+712 

>member
-1 MKFIKN
+1 MKRIN
-7 DYASAKIVAEP
+7 
-18 TDTCNAKPDT
+18 
-28 KNDIKPDTKSEMK
+28 
-41 IDPKT
+41 
-46 STSKKSLTKTSIFNL
+46 TSINAA
-61 VSQLATQA
+61 SKIAA
-69 LILFTCIWL
+69 NSLIVFTCIFL
-78 ALCTSLGVIYRNQG
+78 ATCTSLGVIYSAQG
-92 SLTDFNWVN
+92 SLTDFNWLN
-101 ALIFAAVFCVYYAIL
+101 ALIFIIAFCAYYAIL
-116 RSIIHFGKNN
+116 RVLIYFGKNGVM
-126 KNDKILKI
+126 
-134 LKILKITTYKI
+134 
-145 TKPLFHPFRS
+145 
-155 IAAKKP
+155 P
-161 KIIFSIKRTLKWCF
+161 KIVRFMRAESSQEKSSQAELSQEKSQTKQSQPKHSQSKIATTLRTAFFNAKRAAKWCF

-215 SWTWNQITGI
+215 SWAWNQVTGL

-269 VAAVSRYFTES
+269 TAAVSRYFTES
-280 NDAGIIL
+280 NDAGIVL
-287 LAIMQFVFAAWCCA
+287 LAVMQFVLAAFCCA

-310 PWVKS
+310 PWAKS
-315 KTSETQTA
+315 KTGESQAGYTSTSITTT
-323 LPTPIFFRAAVII
+323 PSTPIALRATVII

-346 STIALTKSPLFAFAF
+346 STISLTKSPLFAFAF
-361 VWWFGISYEL
+361 VWWFGIMYEL
-371 HCTIQNAKISR
+371 NRLEFKQKPAA
-382 KHTILEL
+382 HTIVEL

-397 IAAKYAWYILVIQF
+397 IAAKYAWYILAIQF
-411 VLLMFYSIKRWKIW
+411 VLLIISNRKRWKIW

-432 TILIHGAIIIAI
+432 TILIHGAIMLAI

-470 LDPKSIPHKAA
+470 LDPKSIPHAA
-481 REIAPIFN
+481 KRAISPIFN
-489 LNQTAE
+489 LSQTAE

-532 AWWLMVKHS
+532 AWLLMITHS
-541 PIIATDAFLA
+541 PIVATDALLA

-556 FDILDI
+556 FDILDV
-562 PYVGPEYYINTDNI
+562 PYVGPEYYVNTENI

-586 PEWRAGVSNTVESW
+586 PEWRGTVSSSAESW
-600 SNTPILGWLIHGNLY
+600 SNTPILGWIIHGNLY
-615 VVGTLLIGVAEIV
+615 VVATLLIGVAEIA
-628 LKRWK
+628 LRRWK
-633 TLVLHIPLALLMGVM
+633 TLVLHAPLALLMGVM

-657 RHMLPITFVFFFTAL
+657 RHMLPIAFVFFFTVLMFIRDSACSSCRNTCDNTCRQSDKINCDL
-672 TFLRESKLLGRDN
+672 VNDSTRED
-685 IIDITSN
+685 
-692 TKIENTSQLPKLPK
+692 
-706 LNIETI
+706 
-712 GGDK
+712 

>member
-1 MKFIKN
+1 MKRIN
-7 DYASAKIVAEP
+7 TGANAASKIAA
-18 TDTCNAKPDT
+18 N
-28 KNDIKPDTKSEMK
+28 
-41 IDPKT
+41 
-46 STSKKSLTKTSIFNL
+46 SLI
-61 VSQLATQA
+61 V
-69 LILFTCIWL
+69 FTCIFL
-78 ALCTSLGVIYRNQG
+78 ATCTSLGVIYRAQG
-92 SLTDFNWVN
+92 SLTDFNWLN
-101 ALIFAAVFCVYYAIL
+101 ALIFVITFCAYYAIL
-116 RSIIHFGKNN
+116 RVLIYFGKNGVMP
-126 KNDKILKI
+126 KIVRFMRAESSPELSQAELSPEKSKTKQSKLKI
-134 LKILKITTYKI
+134 ATT
-145 TKPLFHPFRS
+145 LR
-155 IAAKKP
+155 AAFFNVKHA
-161 KIIFSIKRTLKWCF
+161 LKWCF

-215 SWTWNQITGI
+215 SWAWNQVTGL

-269 VAAVSRYFTES
+269 TAAISRYFTES
-280 NDAGIIL
+280 NDAGIVL
-287 LAIMQFVFAAWCCA
+287 LAVMQFVLAAFCCA

-310 PWVKS
+310 PWAS
-315 KTSETQTA
+315 AKTGESQA
-323 LPTPIFFRAAVII
+323 GYTPITTTPIALRAAVII

-346 STIALTKSPLFAFAF
+346 STISLTKSPLFAFAF
-361 VWWFGISYEL
+361 VWWFGIMYEL
-371 HCTIQNAKISR
+371 NCLDFKQKPAA
-382 KHTILEL
+382 HTIVEL

-397 IAAKYAWYILVIQF
+397 IAAKYAWYILAIQF
-411 VLLMFYSIKRWKIW
+411 VLMIISSRKRWKIW

-432 TILIHGAIIIAI
+432 TILIHGAIMLAI

-470 LDPKSIPHKAA
+470 LDPKSIPHAA
-481 REIAPIFN
+481 KRAISPIFN
-489 LNQTAE
+489 LSQTAE

-532 AWWLMVKHS
+532 AWLLMITHS
-541 PIIATDAFLA
+541 PIVATDALLA

-556 FDILDI
+556 FDILDV
-562 PYVGPEYYINTDNI
+562 PYVGPEYYVNTENI

-586 PEWRAGVSNTVESW
+586 PEWRSAVSSSAEAW
-600 SNTPILGWLIHGNLY
+600 SNTPILGWIIHGNLY
-615 VVGTLLIGVAEIV
+615 VVATLLIGVAEIA
-628 LKRWK
+628 LRRWK
-633 TLVLHIPLALLMGVM
+633 TLVLHAPLALLMGVM

-657 RHMLPITFVFFFTAL
+657 RHMLPIAFVFFFTVL
-672 TFLRESKLLGRDN
+672 MFIRDSVCISCRNTCRQSDKINCDLVHDSTRED
-685 IIDITSN
+685 
-692 TKIENTSQLPKLPK
+692 
-706 LNIETI
+706 
-712 GGDK
+712 